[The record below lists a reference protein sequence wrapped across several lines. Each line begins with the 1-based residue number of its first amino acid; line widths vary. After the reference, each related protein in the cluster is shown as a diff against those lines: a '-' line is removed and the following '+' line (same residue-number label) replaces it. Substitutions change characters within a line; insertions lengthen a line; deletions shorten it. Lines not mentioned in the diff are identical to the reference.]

1 MTYYLEIHTGDEQD
15 NVIVEP
21 LNAKT
26 DLGARR
32 LANKVMKAYKVYRNQ
47 VNLMFV
53 RDDGSRGRLAI
64 SASVW
69 A

>member
-1 MTYYLEIHTGDEQD
+1 MNYYLEIHTDDEQD

-53 RDDGSRGRLAI
+53 REDGSRGRLAI